1 MISNKQSKGLLSEIN
16 IIPLVDVMLVLL
28 IVFMIAAPMM
38 QQGLPIDL
46 PKVTTK
52 PLPSK
57 EDVQIVTVTKE
68 RVLMLNTKRVE
79 LQDLKAAISLLFA
92 NKADKEIFL
101 KADSAVPYGFGGELH
116 GHNQRGRVEKVNIV
130 TRPPDER

>member
-1 MISNKQSKGLLSEIN
+1 MNASKQSKGPLSEIN

-28 IVFMIAAPMM
+28 IIFMIAAPMM

-57 EDVQIVTVTKE
+57 DDIQVLSITKD
-68 RVLMLNTKRVE
+68 RGLILNEKRLE
-79 LQDLKAAISLLFA
+79 LQDLKPAIQFLFA
-92 NKADKEIFL
+92 NKTNKEIFL
-101 KADSAVPYGFGGELH
+101 KADSSVPYGVVVSCMGAIREAG
-116 GHNQRGRVEKVNIV
+116 VEKVNIV
-130 TRPPDER
+130 TKPPDER

>member
-1 MISNKQSKGLLSEIN
+1 MNAPKESGRPLSEIN

-28 IVFMIAAPMM
+28 IIFMIAAPMM

-57 EDVQIVTVTKE
+57 EDVQILTITRDRAVI
-68 RVLMLNTKRVE
+68 LNAKRLDVK
-79 LQDLKAAISLLFA
+79 DLKRAIELLFA
-92 NKADKEIFL
+92 QKSDKEIFL
-101 KADSAVPYGFGGELH
+101 KADSAVPYGFVVSCMGIIREAG
-116 GHNQRGRVEKVNIV
+116 VEKVNIV
-130 TRPPDER
+130 TKPLDER